1 MNFSHLAS
9 QMSPVWPLWRSF
21 SQVKRS
27 AFAASVQCPASSR
40 RRSPLHLTRLR
51 APLEKRKFTLRR
63 TSLQYLRA
71 ARRSRLGGSSIN
83 GPVGR
88 FSSVISRIW
97 LFPRRSL
104 LGFAGGA
111 PGSSKRGDLTG
122 GSPPLSGSH
131 AEGAPARKDGSA
143 GSCASFSRR
152 FSRFGRPEVLGF
164 GFAPALKPNAQV
176 FSFQ

>member
-9 QMSPVWPLWRSF
+9 QISPVWPLWRSF

-27 AFAASVQCPASSR
+27 AFAASIQCPASSR
-40 RRSPLHLTRLR
+40 RRSPLHLTRLS
-51 APLEKRKFTLRR
+51 APLEKRKFILRR
-63 TSLQYLRA
+63 TSLQYRSA
-71 ARRSRLGGSSIN
+71 DRRSRLGGSSTN

-111 PGSSKRGDLTG
+111 PGSSERGDLTG

-131 AEGAPARKDGSA
+131 AEGAPARKEGSA
-143 GSCASFSRR
+143 CLLPAAARR
-152 FSRFGRPEVLGF
+152 V
-164 GFAPALKPNAQV
+164 
-176 FSFQ
+176 